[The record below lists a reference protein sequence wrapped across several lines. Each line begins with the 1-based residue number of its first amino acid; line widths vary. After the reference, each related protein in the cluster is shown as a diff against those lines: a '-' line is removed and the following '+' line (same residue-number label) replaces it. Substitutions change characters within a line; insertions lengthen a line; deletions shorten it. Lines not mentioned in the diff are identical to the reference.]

1 MGRIV
6 FIAYFLTSL
15 SFLAIVGNTKAQSST
30 FKGKGISQ
38 YRFGV
43 GIGNS
48 FLTTKE
54 MDFSITRNSKGINEL
69 EPSAIISVQKLVRNN
84 NAELG
89 LVLRHGEMQTL
100 LSSPGIAAR
109 CIYDELQVNFQ
120 KSLNNNAGLN
130 RGRFTYNVVFGA
142 GIINFKSKFSLIL
155 LDSNNKKATIS
166 SVGYPR
172 TDWDVYQLKR
182 QNSFIGSIGFS
193 IGCRITK
200 HFGLYWEN
208 SFNLVTTTKMKG
220 SLFPDRGGLAD
231 GYLYTG
237 IGIYL
242 RLQPPLNKL
251 RCPRIR

>member
-48 FLTTKE
+48 FLTTKG
-54 MDFSITRNSKGINEL
+54 MDFRITTDVEEFYELQPTGHVSIHRLLNKSTSEF
-69 EPSAIISVQKLVRNN
+69 
-84 NAELG
+84 G
-89 LVLRHGEMQTL
+89 LVFRHGEVRTIL
-100 LSSPGIAAR
+100 KNGRFGSK
-109 CIYDELQVNFQ
+109 CIFDELQLNYQ
-120 KSLNNNAGLN
+120 KSLNENASLN
-130 RGRFTYNVVFGA
+130 RGRFTYNLVLGL
-142 GIINFKSKFSLIL
+142 GLINFKSKYFVIID
-155 LDSNNKKATIS
+155 DSIKQNTIS
-166 SVGYPR
+166 SIGYPR
-172 TDWDVYQLKR
+172 TDWEVFQLNR
-182 QNSFIGSIGFS
+182 QNALIGNIGFS

-200 HFGLYWEN
+200 HFSLYWEN

-242 RLQPPLNKL
+242 RLKPPLNKL